1 MKVTSKKRY
10 PWLITVLTTLG
21 IIILALVTLL
31 IYTRISNDRSPD
43 GTVGLA
49 YAIAGLF
56 FMGLATAGYTLSR
69 RSRKRIVGA
78 LNAALNW
85 HISFGIIA
93 LFMLFLHSF
102 GNFELVSGTYA
113 LFGLVALVISGVIG
127 RILDRFVPRLI
138 AHEVN
143 IALTEQGDDRI
154 ESVTRT
160 LHDITT
166 YHKDQA
172 HSFKT
177 QSDLLV
183 AEKDMHAA
191 TAHLVS
197 RDGTAL
203 PTSWDLA
210 YISLAETPQEIERDA
225 EHYRLVPD
233 RKSSL
238 SDPSPLIP
246 GLQEHMAEFHTVQQ
260 TLQRQRLYRAIIR
273 YWRVFHVCL
282 SLLTICLTLLP
293 LEFAATILF
302 PRFFYH

>member
-10 PWLITVLTTLG
+10 PWLISVLTTLG
-21 IIILALVTLL
+21 IIILALLTLL

-43 GTVGLA
+43 GTAGLA

-56 FMGLATAGYTLSR
+56 FIGLATAGYTLSR
-69 RSRKRIVGA
+69 RSRKRTVGA

-85 HISFGIIA
+85 HICFGIIA
-93 LFMLFLHSF
+93 LLMLFLHSF

-127 RILDRFVPRLI
+127 RILDHFVPRLI

-160 LHDITT
+160 LQDITT
-166 YHKDQA
+166 YHKEQV
-172 HSFKT
+172 HSFKS
-177 QSDLLV
+177 QPDLLV
-183 AEKDMHAA
+183 AEKDMQAA

-238 SDPSPLIP
+238 SDPSALIP
-246 GLQEHMAEFHTVQQ
+246 GLQEHMAELHTVQQ
-260 TLQRQRLYRAIIR
+260 ALQRERLYRAIIR

-282 SLLTICLTLLP
+282 SLLTIGLTLWH
-293 LEFAATILF
+293 LEFAATIMF
-302 PRFFYH
+302 PIYFH

>member
-1 MKVTSKKRY
+1 
-10 PWLITVLTTLG
+10 
-21 IIILALVTLL
+21 
-31 IYTRISNDRSPD
+31 
-43 GTVGLA
+43 
-49 YAIAGLF
+49 
-56 FMGLATAGYTLSR
+56 
-69 RSRKRIVGA
+69 
-78 LNAALNW
+78 
-85 HISFGIIA
+85 
-93 LFMLFLHSF
+93 MLFLHSF

-160 LHDITT
+160 LQDITT
-166 YHKDQA
+166 YHKEQV
-172 HSFKT
+172 HSFKS

-183 AEKDMHAA
+183 AEKDMQAA

-238 SDPSPLIP
+238 SDPSALIP
-246 GLQEHMAEFHTVQQ
+246 GLQEHMAELHTVQQ
-260 TLQRQRLYRAIIR
+260 ALQRERLYRAIIR

-282 SLLTICLTLLP
+282 SLLTIGLTLWH

-302 PRFFYH
+302 PIYFH